1 MFSFCGKL
9 IDHLPVCGWLR
20 VATAFMKRRVNSS
33 TSTWDEEI
41 YDESLRAMME
51 DTVRRVKQNDPAK
64 GRWDVVGEEVTVRVD
79 ASSLAL
85 GIVIE
90 VDGHV
95 VEDASWLRSE
105 DSSSHINMAELDAV
119 IKGVNAA
126 LAWKLKTLH
135 VRTDSLTVY
144 HWILNA
150 LSGKVRLKTKASS
163 EMLIRRRV
171 DTIKAL
177 VDEYGLALDIE
188 LVRSECN
195 RADVLTRVSQ
205 KWLGKSNE
213 CDKPTVAVCGGAIES
228 LSDERIARI
237 HEETGHHGIKRT
249 LYFSR
254 KLSPA
259 VTRKDVR
266 RVVKACQV
274 CQSIDSAPVKWA
286 RGELNVDEIWHRVG
300 MDVTHVNGCHY
311 LTLIDCGPTRFAVW
325 RRLQRQ
331 DTDSVIQQLEL
342 VFFERGALVELL
354 TDNDPAFRS
363 GAFKQF
369 AERWA
374 LRVRFRCAYVASG
387 NGVAERCHR
396 SVKRIAAR
404 KHCTIAEAVYWYNVA
419 PKDDI
424 GSGTAP
430 ANKLYNYEVRLLG
443 IDRVLHSE
451 PGAIDSPYDVGET
464 VWVKPSVNRCH
475 TKYKLGTVTR
485 VVSEQ
490 TMEVDGMPRHVR
502 DLRSAVPP
510 DTAPTT
516 AQTFM
521 SDDEELPLLPAHRG
535 SEEESSDSEEEIDR
549 PTPRRSG
556 REKRFPDRY
565 GL

>member
-1 MFSFCGKL
+1 
-9 IDHLPVCGWLR
+9 
-20 VATAFMKRRVNSS
+20 
-33 TSTWDEEI
+33 
-41 YDESLRAMME
+41 
-51 DTVRRVKQNDPAK
+51 
-64 GRWDVVGEEVTVRVD
+64 
-79 ASSLAL
+79 
-85 GIVIE
+85 
-90 VDGHV
+90 
-95 VEDASWLRSE
+95 
-105 DSSSHINMAELDAV
+105 MAELDAV

-126 LAWKLKTLH
+126 FAWKLKTLH

-188 LVRSECN
+188 LDRSEGN
-195 RADVLTRVSQ
+195 QADVLTRVSQ

-213 CDKPTVAVCGGAIES
+213 CDKPTVAVCGGVIES
-228 LSDERIARI
+228 LSDESIARI

-254 KLSPA
+254 KLSPS
-259 VTRKDVR
+259 VTRKD
-266 RVVKACQV
+266 VVKACQV
-274 CQSIDSAPVKWA
+274 CQSIDPAPVKWA

-325 RRLQRQ
+325 RRLERQ
-331 DTDSVIQQLEL
+331 DTDSVIQQLEW
-342 VFFERGALVELL
+342 VFFERGAPVELL
-354 TDNDPAFRS
+354 KDNDPAFRS
-363 GAFKQF
+363 GAFTQF

-424 GSGTAP
+424 DSATAP

-451 PGAIDSPYDVGET
+451 PGAIDSPYDVGDT
-464 VWVKPSVNRCH
+464 VWVKPSVNRCL

-510 DTAPTT
+510 ETAPTT
-516 AQTFM
+516 AQTVM
-521 SDDEELPLLPAHRG
+521 SDDEELPLLPARRG
-535 SEEESSDSEEEIDR
+535 SEEESSDSEEEVDR